1 MEKLGWLDVFK
12 GQRCTNL
19 AGHHLLLRLKTFA
32 FGQSSTAVD
41 HRLGWTS
48 FWRIYIY
55 IYIHARIRIR
65 SIQTDAIAG
74 AAVGTLFSG
83 TCWSSERGCPFLTL
97 IKPQLLRVPTD
108 LFA

>member
-32 FGQSSTAVD
+32 LVNLRQLWTTDLAGLLFGE
-41 HRLGWTS
+41 L
-48 FWRIYIY
+48 Y

-65 SIQTDAIAG
+65 SIQTDVIAG
-74 AAVGTLFSG
+74 AAVETLF
-83 TCWSSERGCPFLTL
+83 RGPVGLA
-97 IKPQLLRVPTD
+97 REG
-108 LFA
+108 AHS